1 MENSTRLSESKVS
14 IYKVVPS
21 AITII
26 GMCFGLTSIRMSLE
40 GFHEIAASLILLAAV
55 ADGLDGLAARQLNA
69 VSKFGAELDSL
80 TDFLCFGVAPSILL
94 YCMFTNELGSFGW
107 GATLVF
113 VAACCLRLAR
123 FNAFQQS
130 SANPKDDD
138 GQNLDACPN
147 SKKPKTHFVGVPA
160 PGGALLVLLPVFF
173 GFSSDNRISVSPY
186 LVAAWLCIIGTLM
199 ISRLKTFSPKTI
211 RIPRRSVTLSLLSIV
226 MFGALLYS
234 YTWQTFMII
243 SMIYTCMLIVDV
255 IKAKGKII

>member
-1 MENSTRLSESKVS
+1 MENSTSQSESKVS

-113 VAACCLRLAR
+113 VAASCLRLAR

-130 SANPKDDD
+130 STNPKDDD
-138 GQNLDACPN
+138 GQNLYTCPN
-147 SKKPKTHFVGVPA
+147 AKHFVGVPA

-173 GFSSDNRISVSPY
+173 GFSSNNSIGVSPY

-243 SMIYTCMLIVDV
+243 STIYTCMLIIDV

>member
-1 MENSTRLSESKVS
+1 MENSTRQSESKIS

-40 GFHEIAASLILLAAV
+40 GFHELAASLILLAAV

-94 YCMFTNELGSFGW
+94 YCMFTDELGSFGW

-130 SANPKDDD
+130 NVNPKDDD
-138 GQNLDACPN
+138 EQNLD
-147 SKKPKTHFVGVPA
+147 V
-160 PGGALLVLLPVFF
+160 
-173 GFSSDNRISVSPY
+173 
-186 LVAAWLCIIGTLM
+186 
-199 ISRLKTFSPKTI
+199 
-211 RIPRRSVTLSLLSIV
+211 
-226 MFGALLYS
+226 
-234 YTWQTFMII
+234 
-243 SMIYTCMLIVDV
+243 
-255 IKAKGKII
+255 

>member
-1 MENSTRLSESKVS
+1 MESSTRQTESKVS

-40 GFHEIAASLILLAAV
+40 GFHELAASLILLAAV

-94 YCMFTNELGSFGW
+94 YCMYTNALGSFGW

-123 FNAFQQS
+123 FNTFQQS
-130 SANPKDDD
+130 NVDPKHEEE
-138 GQNLDACPN
+138 QKIDAFPN
-147 SKKPKTHFVGVPA
+147 AEKTKKHFIGVPA

-173 GFSSDNRISVSPY
+173 GFSSAERTSISPY

-211 RIPRRSVTLSLLSIV
+211 RIPTRSVTLSLLLIV

-234 YTWQTFMII
+234 YTWQSFMTI
-243 SMIYTCMLIVDV
+243 STIYACMLVVDV

>member
-1 MENSTRLSESKVS
+1 MENSSRQTEGKVS

-40 GFHEIAASLILLAAV
+40 GFHELAASLILMAAV

-113 VAACCLRLAR
+113 VAACCLRLSR
-123 FNAFQQS
+123 FNAFQQNS
-130 SANPKDDD
+130 MNPKHEEV
-138 GQNLDACPN
+138 QNVDVFATTE
-147 SKKPKTHFVGVPA
+147 KPKTHFIGVPA

-173 GFSSDNRISVSPY
+173 GFSSSDSIGVSPY

-211 RIPRRSVTLSLLSIV
+211 RIPIRSVTLSLLSIV
-226 MFGALLYS
+226 VFGALLYS

-243 SMIYTCMLIVDV
+243 STIYACMLIVDV

>member
-1 MENSTRLSESKVS
+1 MENSTRQSESKVS

-40 GFHEIAASLILLAAV
+40 GFHELAASLILLAAV

-130 SANPKDDD
+130 SV
-138 GQNLDACPN
+138 NLDACPKDEN
-147 SKKPKTHFVGVPA
+147 TFCRRSK
-160 PGGALLVLLPVFF
+160 LLVLLCP
-173 GFSSDNRISVSPY
+173 NISVSPY
-186 LVAAWLCIIGTLM
+186 LVAAWLCIIGN
-199 ISRLKTFSPKTI
+199 
-211 RIPRRSVTLSLLSIV
+211 
-226 MFGALLYS
+226 
-234 YTWQTFMII
+234 
-243 SMIYTCMLIVDV
+243 
-255 IKAKGKII
+255 

>member
-1 MENSTRLSESKVS
+1 MENSTRQNESKVS
-14 IYKVVPS
+14 IFKVVPS

-40 GFHEIAASLILLAAV
+40 GFHELAASLILLAAV

-130 SANPKDDD
+130 SVNNDEQEQKTNESCSGSENPK
-138 GQNLDACPN
+138 
-147 SKKPKTHFVGVPA
+147 SFFVGVPA
-160 PGGALLVLLPVFF
+160 PGGALLVLLPVFLVLS
-173 GFSSDNRISVSPY
+173 GLETVLISPY
-186 LVAAWLCIIGTLM
+186 IVAAWLCLVGTLM
-199 ISRLKTFSPKTI
+199 ISRLKTFSPKAI
-211 RIPRRSVTLSLLSIV
+211 RIPRRSVAITLLFTV
-226 MFGALLYS
+226 VFAALLYS

-243 SMIYTCMLIVDV
+243 SLLYTCALLFSLVKV
-255 IKAKGKII
+255 KAKII

>member
-1 MENSTRLSESKVS
+1 MENNTRQRESKVS

-40 GFHEIAASLILLAAV
+40 GFYELAVSLIFFAAV
-55 ADGLDGLAARQLNA
+55 ADGLDGLAARQLSA

-123 FNAFQQS
+123 FNTFQQS

-138 GQNLDACPN
+138 GQNLNACPN
-147 SKKPKTHFVGVPA
+147 TKKPKTHFVGVPA

-173 GFSSDNRISVSPY
+173 GFSSDNSISVSPY

-243 SMIYTCMLIVDV
+243 STIYTCMLIVDV

>member
-1 MENSTRLSESKVS
+1 MENSSRQTEGKVS

-26 GMCFGLTSIRMSLE
+26 GMCFGLTSMRMSLE
-40 GFHEIAASLILLAAV
+40 GFHELAASLILLAAV

-123 FNAFQQS
+123 FNTFQQS
-130 SANPKDDD
+130 SVNNDQQDQKTGKPSANAENPK
-138 GQNLDACPN
+138 
-147 SKKPKTHFVGVPA
+147 SYFVGVPA
-160 PGGALLVLLPVFF
+160 PGGALLVLLPVFMVLS
-173 GFSSDNRISVSPY
+173 GIETILSSPY
-186 LVAAWLCIIGTLM
+186 IVAAWLCFTGTLM

-243 SMIYTCMLIVDV
+243 STIYAFMLIIDV

>member
-1 MENSTRLSESKVS
+1 MENSTRQSESKVS

-40 GFHEIAASLILLAAV
+40 GFHELAASLILLAAV

-130 SANPKDDD
+130 NVNNDEQDQKTNESCSD
-138 GQNLDACPN
+138 
-147 SKKPKTHFVGVPA
+147 SEKPKSFFVGVPA
-160 PGGALLVLLPVFF
+160 PGGALLVLLPVFMVLS
-173 GFSSDNRISVSPY
+173 GLETVLISPY
-186 LVAAWLCIIGTLM
+186 IVAAWLCLVGTLM
-199 ISRLKTFSPKTI
+199 ISRLKTFSPKAI
-211 RIPRRSVTLSLLSIV
+211 RIPRRSIAFTLLCTV
-226 MFGALLYS
+226 VFAALLYS

-243 SMIYTCMLIVDV
+243 SLLYTCALLLSLVKV
-255 IKAKGKII
+255 KAKII

>member
-1 MENSTRLSESKVS
+1 MEKSTRQSESKVS

-40 GFHEIAASLILLAAV
+40 GFHELAASLILMAAV

-113 VAACCLRLAR
+113 VAACCLRLSR
-123 FNAFQQS
+123 FNAFQQNS
-130 SANPKDDD
+130 MNPKHEEV
-138 GQNLDACPN
+138 QNVDVFATTE
-147 SKKPKTHFVGVPA
+147 KPKTHFIGVPA

-173 GFSSDNRISVSPY
+173 GFSSSDSIGVSPY

-211 RIPRRSVTLSLLSIV
+211 RIPIRSVTLSLLSIV
-226 MFGALLYS
+226 VFGALLYS

-243 SMIYTCMLIVDV
+243 STIYACMLIVDV